1 MTYNNL
7 HTLPIY
13 EIVVDEENLGM
24 TAVSLVHDPAI
35 EADFMHFK
43 KHEPVML
50 ELENEEKR
58 IVSGPAILADTPI
71 YRRMNGEEFL
81 VVFTKDTIR
90 EIVHKYMK
98 NNYGNIVTIN
108 HNGEES
114 SSAATIIESYFVDHE
129 NGPVPS
135 LWEKNNETTLP
146 DGSWYVTYKIEDDNL
161 WNQIKTGQVKGFSIE
176 LFAGLEAVFE
186 KKMTEDE
193 ELENALQSTLE

>member
-1 MTYNNL
+1 MTYN
-7 HTLPIY
+7 TLPIY

-43 KHEPVML
+43 KHEPVMI
-50 ELENEEKR
+50 EMENEEKR

-129 NGPVPS
+129 NGPVPA

-161 WNQIKTGQVKGFSIE
+161 WNQIKMGQVKGFSIE
-176 LFAGLEAVFE
+176 LFAGLEAAFE

-193 ELENALQSTLE
+193 ELEKALEGTLE

>member
-43 KHEPVML
+43 KHEPVMI

-129 NGPVPS
+129 NGPVPA

-161 WNQIKTGQVKGFSIE
+161 WNQIKMGQVKGFSIE
-176 LFAGLEAVFE
+176 LFAGLEAAFE

-193 ELENALQSTLE
+193 ELEKALEGTLE

>member
-43 KHEPVML
+43 KHEPVMI

-114 SSAATIIESYFVDHE
+114 SSAATIIESYFVDHG
-129 NGPVPS
+129 NGPFPAF
-135 LWEKNNETTLP
+135 WEKNNETTLP

-161 WNQIKTGQVKGFSIE
+161 WNQIKNGQVKGFSIE
-176 LFAGLEAVFE
+176 LFAGLEAAFE

-193 ELENALQSTLE
+193 ELEKALEGTLE

>member
-129 NGPVPS
+129 NGPVPAF
-135 LWEKNNETTLP
+135 WEKNNETVLP

-161 WNQIKTGQVKGFSIE
+161 WNKIKTGQVKGFSIE

>member
-1 MTYNNL
+1 MTYN
-7 HTLPIY
+7 TLPIY

-43 KHEPVML
+43 KHEPVMI
-50 ELENEEKR
+50 EMENEEKR

-129 NGPVPS
+129 NGPVPAF
-135 LWEKNNETTLP
+135 WEKNNETTLP

-176 LFAGLEAVFE
+176 LFAGLEAAFE

-193 ELENALQSTLE
+193 ELEKALEGTLE

>member
-1 MTYNNL
+1 MNINTPHTP

-13 EIVVDEENLGM
+13 EIVVDEETLGM

-35 EADFMHFK
+35 EVDFMHFK
-43 KHEPVML
+43 KQDPMQFTM
-50 ELENEEKR
+50 ENEEKR

-90 EIVHKYMK
+90 DIVHKYMK

-108 HNGEES
+108 HNGEET

-129 NGPVPS
+129 NGPVPA
-135 LWEKNNETTLP
+135 LWEGRSGTILP
-146 DGSWYVTYKIEDDNL
+146 DGSWYVTYKIEDDTL
-161 WNQIKTGQVKGFSIE
+161 WNQVKNGEVKGFSIE
-176 LFAGLEAVFE
+176 LFAGLEAAFE

-193 ELENALQSTLE
+193 ELMSNL

>member
-98 NNYGNIVTIN
+98 NNFGNIVTIN

-135 LWEKNNETTLP
+135 LWEKNNETVLP

-193 ELENALQSTLE
+193 ELEKALQSTLE